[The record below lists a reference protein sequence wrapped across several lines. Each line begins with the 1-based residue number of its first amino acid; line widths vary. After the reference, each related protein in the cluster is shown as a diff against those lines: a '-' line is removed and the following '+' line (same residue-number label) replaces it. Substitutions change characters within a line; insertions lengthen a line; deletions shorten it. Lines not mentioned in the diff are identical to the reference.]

1 MKFCD
6 VTMAYND
13 KSGGIRTYIDEKR
26 RYLLDN
32 TDHEHLLIAPG
43 KRNLTV
49 REGRSATVYVRGPL
63 LPNQGDYRFF
73 LSPKKIRKVL
83 DLHQPDIIELG
94 SYYTE
99 PWAAFSYRRRR
110 REAGCD
116 CLLGAYFHTD
126 VAEAYVAAP
135 LKLAA
140 HSWLDDLSE
149 SLGNA
154 AEKVADIVARGAE
167 QYIRYVFEH
176 SDVRIASTRA
186 QADRLYEY
194 GVEDVDVVQM
204 GFDLSLFS
212 PTRRS
217 EEVRRRIGAD
227 TDTTVLVYAG
237 RLSTEKRVLML
248 AEALDRLPPGLRA
261 QLWIVGDGPLH
272 AEVDAIAQHNP
283 AIRLL
288 PYESDRIRFAKL
300 LASADIYVTAGPHE
314 TFGLS
319 VIEAQSS
326 GLPVVGVDA
335 GALRDRV
342 PQSLGFLCPVDDA
355 SAMAKNIV
363 RAAQDRKTIG
373 ARARRHVER
382 CFGWDSTFHKLL
394 ECYASR
400 LPSTRHGVAHEHD
413 DRVMAPSP

>member
-1 MKFCD
+1 VKFCD
-6 VTMAYND
+6 ITMAYND

-43 KRNLTV
+43 KRDLTV
-49 REGRSATVYVRGPL
+49 REGRSTTVYIRGPL
-63 LPNQGDYRFF
+63 LPNQDDYRFF
-73 LSPKKIRKVL
+73 LSPKKIRKAFHQ
-83 DLHQPDIIELG
+83 HQPDIIELG

-99 PWAAFSYRRRR
+99 PWAAFSYRKRR
-110 REAGCD
+110 REAGLD

-154 AEKVADIVARGAE
+154 AEKVADVVARGAE

-176 SDVRIASTRA
+176 SDVRIASTPA
-186 QADRLYEY
+186 QAERLAQY
-194 GVEDVDVVQM
+194 GVEDIDVVQM
-204 GFDLSLFS
+204 GADLALFS

-217 EEVRRRIGAD
+217 EEVRRRLGASPD
-227 TDTTVLVYAG
+227 TLVLVYAG
-237 RLSTEKRVLML
+237 RLGTEKRVLVL
-248 AEALDRLPPGLRA
+248 TEALAKLPPGLRA
-261 QLWIVGDGPLH
+261 QLWIVGDGPLRP
-272 AEVDAIAQHNP
+272 EVEAIAQQTS
-283 AIRLL
+283 AIHLL
-288 PYESDRIRFAKL
+288 PYENDRIRFAEL

-319 VIEAQSS
+319 VIEAQAS
-326 GLPVVGVDA
+326 GLPVVGVEA

-342 PQSLGFLCPVDDA
+342 PERLGFLGPVDDS
-355 SAMAKNIV
+355 SAMADNIV
-363 RAAQDRKTIG
+363 KAARDRRTIG
-373 ARARRHVER
+373 ERARRHVER
-382 CFGWDSTFHKLL
+382 RFGWDSTFRKLL
-394 ECYASR
+394 ECYG
-400 LPSTRHGVAHEHD
+400 PGEQPDIETHEHD
-413 DRVMAPSP
+413 HRILASS